1 MALFHGS
8 RLRELRKNKN
18 ISIAELSKL
27 SDVSTGLISQIERE
41 MVIPSVVSIWRL
53 AQALDTNINY
63 FFDEDDVDDKVI
75 IRKNDH
81 RTVILHSG
89 SSYYKLLSP
98 ASPERLLDMAEIT
111 LKSGCAYEQNPL
123 THDGE
128 ECGYVLKGELVV
140 LLGGKEYVLEE
151 GDSIYFNSTVPHKY
165 INRGDEDCISIWA
178 MTPAFF

>member
-81 RTVILHSG
+81 RTVILHSN

-98 ASPERLLDMAEIT
+98 ASPERLLDMTEIT
-111 LKSGCAYEQNPL
+111 LKKWLRVRAKSPHPRRRGMRVCAQRRARRSPRWQGIR
-123 THDGE
+123 T
-128 ECGYVLKGELVV
+128 
-140 LLGGKEYVLEE
+140 
-151 GDSIYFNSTVPHKY
+151 
-165 INRGDEDCISIWA
+165 RGRRQHLFQQHRA
-178 MTPAFF
+178 A

>member
-8 RLRELRKNKN
+8 RLRELRKNKS

-81 RTVILHSG
+81 RAVILHSN

-98 ASPERLLDMAEIT
+98 ASPERLLDMTEIT
-111 LKSGCAYEQNPL
+111 LKSGCAYEQIPSPTTARNAGMCSRASSSFSWVAKNMCSRKA
-123 THDGE
+123 TAF
-128 ECGYVLKGELVV
+128 
-140 LLGGKEYVLEE
+140 
-151 GDSIYFNSTVPHKY
+151 ISTAPCR
-165 INRGDEDCISIWA
+165 INTSTAATKTASRSGR
-178 MTPAFF
+178 

>member
-27 SDVSTGLISQIERE
+27 SNVSTGLISQIERE

-81 RTVILHSG
+81 RTRT
-89 SSYYKLLSP
+89 
-98 ASPERLLDMAEIT
+98 EAE
-111 LKSGCAYEQNPL
+111 
-123 THDGE
+123 
-128 ECGYVLKGELVV
+128 
-140 LLGGKEYVLEE
+140 
-151 GDSIYFNSTVPHKY
+151 
-165 INRGDEDCISIWA
+165 
-178 MTPAFF
+178 

>member
-8 RLRELRKNKN
+8 RLRELRNSKKM
-18 ISIAELSKL
+18 SIAELSKL

-63 FFDEDDVDDKVI
+63 FFDENDADDKVI

-81 RTVILHSG
+81 RVVIFHG
-89 SSYYKLLSP
+89 NSSYYKLLSP
-98 ASPERLLDMAEIT
+98 SSPERLLDMTEIT
-111 LKSGCAYEQNPL
+111 LKSGCAYEQVPL

-128 ECGYVLKGELVV
+128 ECGYVLKGQLTVI
-140 LLGGKEYVLEE
+140 LNGNEYILDE
-151 GDSIYFNSTVPHKY
+151 GDSIYFNSTLPHKY
-165 INRGDEDCISIWA
+165 VNNGTEDCISIWA

>member
-63 FFDEDDVDDKVI
+63 FSTKTTSMTRSSSAETI
-75 IRKNDH
+75 TAPSSS
-81 RTVILHSG
+81 TVIAATTSC
-89 SSYYKLLSP
+89 SV
-98 ASPERLLDMAEIT
+98 
-111 LKSGCAYEQNPL
+111 PL
-123 THDGE
+123 PRSA
-128 ECGYVLKGELVV
+128 CW
-140 LLGGKEYVLEE
+140 
-151 GDSIYFNSTVPHKY
+151 I
-165 INRGDEDCISIWA
+165 
-178 MTPAFF
+178 

>member
-75 IRKNDH
+75 IRRNDH
-81 RTVILHSG
+81 RTVILHSN

-98 ASPERLLDMAEIT
+98 ASPERLLDMTEIT

-140 LLGGKEYVLEE
+140 LLGGKEYVLEK

>member
-81 RTVILHSG
+81 RTRT
-89 SSYYKLLSP
+89 
-98 ASPERLLDMAEIT
+98 EAE
-111 LKSGCAYEQNPL
+111 
-123 THDGE
+123 
-128 ECGYVLKGELVV
+128 
-140 LLGGKEYVLEE
+140 
-151 GDSIYFNSTVPHKY
+151 
-165 INRGDEDCISIWA
+165 
-178 MTPAFF
+178 

>member
-81 RTVILHSG
+81 RAVILHSN
-89 SSYYKLLSP
+89 SSDYKLLSP
-98 ASPERLLDMAEIT
+98 ASPERLLDMTEIT

-128 ECGYVLKGELVV
+128 ECGYVLKG
-140 LLGGKEYVLEE
+140 
-151 GDSIYFNSTVPHKY
+151 
-165 INRGDEDCISIWA
+165 
-178 MTPAFF
+178 